1 MRFTLLLVA
10 AEVATASSWFGKTVY
25 NKWHQTELERWLSDN
40 NVPYPTPADRKDL
53 ESLVKQNWDSHVVT
67 PYNSWDADQ
76 LQKYISLK
84 GEQIKKGTEKNKD
97 SLVSQVK
104 ASWTDT
110 ENTANDAYASSR
122 DWIFDTWTES
132 QLKAFCDRHGIP
144 VPQPRNRDSLLK
156 VARENYQTAANKIS
170 ETAAYPGNWLW
181 ENWSDSE
188 LKAWCDERGVPVPQN
203 GKRDQYIAAVRRN
216 SRVASNNLA
225 AWSSSLASSAAA
237 ATQSISDA
245 LFDTYS
251 DSQLKKWADEKG
263 IKVPQGSKRNELLA
277 LCRRQNAQ
285 LNSEAARASSSA
297 ASAYGQASSSVVSAY
312 GAATSSAGNE
322 YAQASHT
329 AALNFDYAT
338 SVAWSYLEWA
348 KAQVGL
354 AASTASASAT
364 SLSGKAAASA
374 SSASARAASSSSSAS
389 KSAASASSSLSKSG
403 SSAASSASKSAS
415 SKYSSASKAA
425 KQEL

>member
-1 MRFTLLLVA
+1 MRFSLLLLA

-40 NVPYPTPADRKDL
+40 NVPYPTPSDRKDL
-53 ESLVKQNWDSHVVT
+53 ENLVKSNWDSYVVT

-84 GEQIKKGTEKNKD
+84 GEQVKKGTEKNKN
-97 SLVSQVK
+97 SLISQVK

-110 ENTANDAYASSR
+110 ETTANDAYASSK

-156 VARENYQTAANKIS
+156 VARENYQSAANKIS

-188 LKAWCDERGVPVPQN
+188 LKAWCDERGIPVPQN
-203 GKRDQYIAAVRRN
+203 GKRDQYVAAVRRN

-225 AWSSSLASSAAA
+225 SWSSSLASSAAA

-277 LCRRQNAQ
+277 LVRRQNAQ

-312 GAATSSAGNE
+312 GAATSSAGNQ
-322 YAQASHT
+322 YAQATHT
-329 AALNFDYAT
+329 AGLNYAYAT
-338 SVAWSYLEWA
+338 DVAWSYLEWVQ
-348 KAQVGL
+348 AQLGL
-354 AASTASASAT
+354 AASTVSASASSA
-364 SLSGKAAASA
+364 SGKAAASA
-374 SSASARAASSSSSAS
+374 SSLS

-415 SKYSSASKAA
+415 SAYSSASKAA

>member
-1 MRFTLLLVA
+1 MRFSLLLLA

-40 NVPYPTPADRKDL
+40 NVPYPTPSDRKDL
-53 ESLVKQNWDSHVVT
+53 ENLVKSNWDSYVVT

-104 ASWTDT
+104 ASWSDT
-110 ENTANDAYASSR
+110 EATANDAYASSK

-144 VPQPRNRDSLLK
+144 VPQPRNRDTLLK
-156 VARENYQTAANKIS
+156 VVRENYQTAANKIS
-170 ETAAYPGNWLW
+170 ETVAYPGNWLW

-188 LKAWCDERGVPVPQN
+188 LKAWCDERGIPVPQN
-203 GKRDQYIAAVRRN
+203 GKRDQYVAAVRRN

-225 AWSSSLASSAAA
+225 AWSASLASSAAA

-277 LCRRQNAQ
+277 LVRRQNAQ

-312 GAATSSAGNE
+312 GAATSSAGNQ
-322 YAQASHT
+322 YAQATHT
-329 AALNFDYAT
+329 AGLNYAYAT
-338 SVAWSYLEWA
+338 DVAFSYLEWA
-348 KAQVGL
+348 KIQLGL
-354 AASTASASAT
+354 AASTVSASASSA
-364 SLSGKAAASA
+364 SGKAAASA
-374 SSASARAASSSSSAS
+374 SSAS